1 MGIRGIRG
9 DREPGGLDQLIMA
22 ALLAFMMVFT
32 VSVAVN
38 LLVL

>member
-1 MGIRGIRG
+1 MDIRGFRG
-9 DREPGGLDQLIMA
+9 DSQHGGLDKLIMA

-38 LLVL
+38 LILL

>member
-1 MGIRGIRG
+1 MCIRGIRG
-9 DREPGGLDQLIMA
+9 DHQHGGLDQLIMA

-32 VSVAVN
+32 VSIAVN

>member
-1 MGIRGIRG
+1 MGIRGIRC
-9 DREPGGLDQLIMA
+9 DHQHGGLDQLIMA

-32 VSVAVN
+32 VSIAVN

>member
-9 DREPGGLDQLIMA
+9 DSQHGGLDQLIMA
-22 ALLAFMMVFT
+22 TLIAFMMVFT
-32 VSVAVN
+32 VSIAVN

>member
-9 DREPGGLDQLIMA
+9 DSQHGGLDQLIMA
-22 ALLAFMMVFT
+22 ALIAFMMVFT
-32 VSVAVN
+32 VSIAVN